1 MRLFNAVGG
10 NFLCRNGRTLQS
22 SVFLTKICLFKIL
35 RLRFDTSLFA
45 AVFGVK
51 ALFKMFPSR
60 RLFSIHKGRRIATTF
75 CPCLLLQLT
84 LFHPNFNGVA
94 VAALYVHDFSDN
106 ALFHQCKQ
114 LIEVHITQ
122 HVAAVEFWHL
132 GTACY
137 QRFDNDRRWT
147 LTLSPSLE
155 ITFILSTILSMLFC
169 RATFAHVFHALCR
182 VVRPAT
188 HPKCPTIPPTRKCRG
203 RKRRFP
209 ILKRLAPLC

>member
-1 MRLFNAVGG
+1 MRFTIFSNCGVANRRRTFDACAVDICAATLTNKVRRFLQCVFSNAVGG
-10 NFLCRNGRTLQS
+10 SFLCRKGSTLQS
-22 SVFLTKICLFKIL
+22 SVFLAKICLFKIL

-51 ALFKMFPSR
+51 PLFQNVSNR
-60 RLFSIHKGRRIATTF
+60 DGFSASTKADVSLQLF

-137 QRFDNDRRWT
+137 Q
-147 LTLSPSLE
+147 
-155 ITFILSTILSMLFC
+155 
-169 RATFAHVFHALCR
+169 
-182 VVRPAT
+182 
-188 HPKCPTIPPTRKCRG
+188 
-203 RKRRFP
+203 
-209 ILKRLAPLC
+209 